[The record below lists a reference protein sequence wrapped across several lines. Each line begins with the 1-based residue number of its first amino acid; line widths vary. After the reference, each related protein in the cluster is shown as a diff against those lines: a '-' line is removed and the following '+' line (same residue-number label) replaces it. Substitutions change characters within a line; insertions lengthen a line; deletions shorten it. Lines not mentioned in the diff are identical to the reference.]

1 MVIWKIKDKEYNLR
15 LTTRACTNV
24 EKRLGTNP
32 LNVFS
37 RLSGNEVP
45 ALSDLLVILHES
57 INTLNHGI
65 SFDALCDLYDDYC
78 DDGGDISTLIE
89 LIIEVLQD
97 SGIIPKDLKNQ

>member
-78 DDGGDISTLIE
+78 DGGGDISTLIE